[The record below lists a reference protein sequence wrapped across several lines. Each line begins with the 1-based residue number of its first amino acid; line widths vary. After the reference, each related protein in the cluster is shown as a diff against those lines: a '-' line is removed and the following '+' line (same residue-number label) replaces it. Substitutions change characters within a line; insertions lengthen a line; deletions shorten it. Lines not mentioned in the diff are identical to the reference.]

1 MAQIVGGG
9 TPVNDAERRVIAHLR
24 DNAPDDWL
32 LLHNIEVPRGD
43 GSFEVDVIVL
53 TGHSLC
59 VIDVKGTRGRIE
71 VAGTRWFPSR
81 RDAFGSPVA
90 KLRGNGRA
98 LKGLLTQKRRELER
112 VYVDSLVVLT
122 GPDAE
127 LVDPAGRDSR
137 HVTDLPRLIDTLG
150 EVSRVRRGYTPDT
163 KPYGTA
169 IIEALNG
176 TVRRSTAPPRFGNW
190 EVEEQLGG
198 DNRVTEYR
206 AINATVPESETVP
219 LRVYRADPL
228 AQEGPRAAERRLIAN
243 AYQSLTRIPP
253 HSCVVRSRDFFAI
266 DDESRFVLVLDDVHG
281 QALHL
286 HLTDPQQT
294 LSTAARLDVV
304 EDVLL
309 GLAHV
314 HANNVIHRALSPA
327 CVLVTEDG
335 RAMLTGFDY
344 AKPGP
349 RVHTVANEL
358 PNVLDTHY
366 AAPEC
371 QAMPERMTAA
381 SDVYAAGVIAFQL
394 LTGRLPSSALDAE
407 PVGGDAPAEVM
418 DLLRR
423 MRDHTP
429 AKRPGAAE
437 ALDDLR
443 RARRRESDDQA
454 RQARARDSRAPE
466 DRMPGDPLSDGHPL
480 NEPTHNGRTS
490 DSLPRDSRLLHDSRT
505 HDDLAPDGRTPDDP
519 IGSRTSDGPAHDGRT
534 PESHTGNRTSD
545 GPAHDGRT
553 PNDSIGSR
561 TSNGS
566 AYDDRTPNDHA
577 DSRTSNG
584 SAPDSR
590 GVSGDRAGDGDAPQ
604 REPMF
609 LERLKERFRR
619 ISGR

>member
-9 TPVNDAERRVIAHLR
+9 SPVNDAERRVIAHLR

-43 GSFEVDVIVL
+43 DTFEVDVIVL

-71 VAGTRWFPSR
+71 VSGTRWFPQR
-81 RDAFGSPVA
+81 REAFGSPVA

-98 LKGLLTQKRRELER
+98 LKGLLTQARRELDR

-122 GPDAE
+122 GTDAE

-137 HVTDLPRLIDTLG
+137 HVTDLAGLIGTLSD
-150 EVSRVRRGYTPDT
+150 VSRVRRGHTTDSA
-163 KPYGTA
+163 PYGTA

-176 TVRRSTAPPRFGNW
+176 SVRRSTAPPRFGSW

-198 DNRVTEYR
+198 DTRVTEYR
-206 AINATVPESETVP
+206 AINATVPGSETVL

-228 AQEGPRAAERRLIAN
+228 AEEEPRAAERRLITN
-243 AYQSLTRIPP
+243 AYQALTRIPP
-253 HSCVVRSRDFFAI
+253 HPCVVRARDFFAI

-286 HLTDPQQT
+286 HLTAPMST
-294 LSTAARLDVV
+294 LSAAARLDVV
-304 EDVLL
+304 EDMLL

-327 CVLVTEDG
+327 CVLVTEEG

-349 RVHTVANEL
+349 RAHTVANEL

-394 LTGRLPSSALDAE
+394 LTGRLPPVTPDAE
-407 PVGGDAPAEVM
+407 PASGGATVEVM

-423 MRDHTP
+423 MRDHATG
-429 AKRPGAAE
+429 KRPGAAE
-437 ALDDLR
+437 ALEELR
-443 RARRRESDDQA
+443 RARRPRPSGPPGPLAPPGPPDPATRHSGVPDPRPQDPRSQDPGRPQAPGPGNLVPELPGVLETSGETSGAAGVAAVDPAGLKDTGRPDHHPRDARPQAPAQHEDGQHESLP
-454 RQARARDSRAPE
+454 APE
-466 DRMPGDPLSDGHPL
+466 PLLDRL
-480 NEPTHNGRTS
+480 RT
-490 DSLPRDSRLLHDSRT
+490 
-505 HDDLAPDGRTPDDP
+505 
-519 IGSRTSDGPAHDGRT
+519 
-534 PESHTGNRTSD
+534 
-545 GPAHDGRT
+545 
-553 PNDSIGSR
+553 
-561 TSNGS
+561 
-566 AYDDRTPNDHA
+566 
-577 DSRTSNG
+577 
-584 SAPDSR
+584 
-590 GVSGDRAGDGDAPQ
+590 
-604 REPMF
+604 
-609 LERLKERFRR
+609 RFRR
-619 ISGR
+619 ITGKQP

>member
-71 VAGTRWFPSR
+71 VSGTRWFPSR

-137 HVTDLPRLIDTLG
+137 HVTDLPHLIGMLRD
-150 EVSRVRRGYTPDT
+150 VSRVRRGYTPDT

-206 AINATVPESETVP
+206 AINATVPESETVL

-253 HSCVVRSRDFFAI
+253 HPCVVRSRDFFAI

-286 HLTDPQQT
+286 HLTAPQQT

-407 PVGGDAPAEVM
+407 PIGGDAPAEVM

-429 AKRPGAAE
+429 AKRPGASE

-443 RARRRESDDQA
+443 RARRRHESDDHALEA
-454 RQARARDSRAPE
+454 RVRD
-466 DRMPGDPLSDGHPL
+466 G
-480 NEPTHNGRTS
+480 
-490 DSLPRDSRLLHDSRT
+490 
-505 HDDLAPDGRTPDDP
+505 LAPDGRTPGDP
-519 IGSRTSDGPAHDGRT
+519 LRDGYPLNGPTPNGHTSGSPPRDSRPMHDSRTLDNLARDGRTPDGPTGSRTPDGPAHDIRT
-534 PESHTGNRTSD
+534 PG
-545 GPAHDGRT
+545 GPADIRT
-553 PNDSIGSR
+553 AGGP
-561 TSNGS
+561 
-566 AYDDRTPNDHA
+566 
-577 DSRTSNG
+577 
-584 SAPDSR
+584 APDVR
-590 GVSGDRAGDGDAPQ
+590 ISGDRADGGDVPQ
-604 REPMF
+604 REPMLF
-609 LERLKERFRR
+609 ERLKKRLRR

>member
-9 TPVNDAERRVIAHLR
+9 SPVNDAERRVIAHLR
-24 DNAPDDWL
+24 DSAPPDWL

-43 GSFEVDVIVL
+43 DTFEVDVIVL

-71 VAGTRWFPSR
+71 VAGNRWFPLR
-81 RDAFGSPVA
+81 REAFGSPVA

-98 LKGLLTQKRRELER
+98 LKGLLTQERRELDR

-122 GPDAE
+122 GADAE

-137 HVTDLPRLIDTLG
+137 HVTDLAGLVGTLSDA
-150 EVSRVRRGYTPDT
+150 SRVRRGHTTDT
-163 KPYGTA
+163 APYGTA

-176 TVRRSTAPPRFGNW
+176 SVRRSTAPPRFGSW

-206 AINATVPESETVP
+206 AINATVPGSETVL

-228 AQEGPRAAERRLIAN
+228 AEEEPRAAERRLITN
-243 AYQSLTRIPP
+243 AYQALTRIPAHP
-253 HSCVVRSRDFFAI
+253 CVVRARDFFAI

-286 HLTDPQQT
+286 HLTASPRT

-304 EDVLL
+304 EDMLL

-327 CVLVTEDG
+327 CVLVTENG

-349 RVHTVANEL
+349 RAHTVANEL

-394 LTGRLPSSALDAE
+394 LTGELPPANPDAE
-407 PVGGDAPAEVM
+407 PASSEASAEIM

-423 MRDHTP
+423 MRDHATH
-429 AKRPGAAE
+429 KRPDAAE
-437 ALDDLR
+437 ALSDLR
-443 RARRRESDDQA
+443 RARR
-454 RQARARDSRAPE
+454 
-466 DRMPGDPLSDGHPL
+466 
-480 NEPTHNGRTS
+480 
-490 DSLPRDSRLLHDSRT
+490 PR
-505 HDDLAPDGRTPDDP
+505 
-519 IGSRTSDGPAHDGRT
+519 PAALT
-534 PESHTGNRTSD
+534 
-545 GPAHDGRT
+545 
-553 PNDSIGSR
+553 
-561 TSNGS
+561 
-566 AYDDRTPNDHA
+566 
-577 DSRTSNG
+577 
-584 SAPDSR
+584 APDSGASAPLPQVPGTANT
-590 GVSGDRAGDGDAPQ
+590 GVAAPGHPEGPEPERHRRDAHAPARNGEEREESPRDRSGPGQEPLLDRL
-604 REPMF
+604 RM
-609 LERLKERFRR
+609 RFRR
-619 ISGR
+619 ITGKQS